1 MNILSKEVLIGAAS
15 LGAGAVA
22 AKVVQNK
29 VVPMVYPS
37 ASENVKNLSTVLI
50 GILTPTIVK
59 GNVGTG
65 LGAGMI
71 ATYGVSVCGN
81 TPRYAISGNSFYPVG
96 NVGTGLSE
104 AEMDSLSVILKRN
117 VDAYSNGVYYFLPR
131 KVLEIT
137 CDAITLNQDGT
148 YGLRFP
154 RIVRIR
160 DDKYPADCNTLDDIR
175 DYCSNI

>member
-37 ASENVKNLSTVLI
+37 ASENVKNLSTLLI

-59 GNVGTG
+59 GSVGTG

-71 ATYGVSVCGN
+71 ATSVAGLVDPFLKSAGITGYDGGYMGDVLMGEDVSAGAPLMGAVD
-81 TPRYAISGNSFYPVG
+81 TFTAPSTDF
-96 NVGTGLSE
+96 TG
-104 AEMDSLSVILKRN
+104 ADAGEMD
-117 VDAYSNGVYYFLPR
+117 Y
-131 KVLEIT
+131 
-137 CDAITLNQDGT
+137 
-148 YGLRFP
+148 
-154 RIVRIR
+154 
-160 DDKYPADCNTLDDIR
+160 
-175 DYCSNI
+175 

>member
-15 LGAGAVA
+15 LGEGAVA

-37 ASENVKNLSTVLI
+37 ASENVKNLSTLLI

-71 ATYGVSVCGN
+71 ATSVAGLVDPFLKSAGITGYGEGYMGDVLMGED
-81 TPRYAISGNSFYPVG
+81 ISAGAPLMGAVDTFTAPTTDFTAADAG
-96 NVGTGLSE
+96 
-104 AEMDSLSVILKRN
+104 EMD
-117 VDAYSNGVYYFLPR
+117 Y
-131 KVLEIT
+131 
-137 CDAITLNQDGT
+137 
-148 YGLRFP
+148 
-154 RIVRIR
+154 
-160 DDKYPADCNTLDDIR
+160 
-175 DYCSNI
+175 